1 MKNRN
6 IHDRRTIPALLIAL
20 GLGCFSLS
28 PAVKAADDRSIVG
41 LWNVHYFQGTV
52 EITQTFDQWHRDG
65 LEFEINS
72 IRPGA
77 ACQGIFEQTAIGTFK
92 LFHVIWTFDATGALS
107 GHIQEIQI
115 NTVGQDGNRYRGT
128 FARKFFDT
136 SGNLVHEDAGT
147 VRATRL
153 SVP

>member
-6 IHDRRTIPALLIAL
+6 IHYRKIIPTLLIAL
-20 GLGCFSLS
+20 GLGYLSLS
-28 PAVKAADDRSIVG
+28 PAVRADDDRSIVG
-41 LWNVHYFQGTV
+41 LWHVHYFQGTE
-52 EITQTFDQWHRDG
+52 EIFQTFDQWHRDG

-72 IRPGA
+72 SRPGA
-77 ACQGIFEQTAIGTFK
+77 TCQGIFKQTAIGTYK
-92 LFHVIWTFDATGALS
+92 LLHVIWTFDATGAPS
-107 GHIQEIQI
+107 GHIEVIQI
-115 NTVGQDGNRYRGT
+115 NTVRPLGNHYHGT

-136 SGNLVHEDAGT
+136 SGNLVREDAGT